1 MALAMA
7 TRSDGVKS
15 LRTSFSAYSPARML
29 VDHVHDPSQDGLLLE
44 YVPALPLD
52 EFKPVVHPDGPEQPL
67 LANALGQGREVAH
80 VPAMAAAHLDVG
92 DFEFFEHGMV
102 CPSLWSS

>member
-15 LRTSFSAYSPARML
+15 FRISFSCVFPGDDAG
-29 VDHVHDPSQDGLLLE
+29 HVHDPGQDRLLLE
-44 YVPALPLD
+44 DVPDGSDAALPED
-52 EFKPVVHPDGPEQPL
+52 EFQLVRNADGLEQSF

-80 VPAMAAAHLDVG
+80 VLAMAAAHLDV
-92 DFEFFEHGMV
+92 
-102 CPSLWSS
+102 SRS